1 MKKSVK
7 AKKKEMETS
16 TDKYIKYF
24 VVKKF
29 LKIIKERE
37 IEWDKEVENKGNGWF
52 QKYRERENLGK

>member
-1 MKKSVK
+1 
-7 AKKKEMETS
+7 METS

-37 IEWDKEVENKGNGWF
+37 IDWDKEVENKGNGWF

>member
-1 MKKSVK
+1 
-7 AKKKEMETS
+7 METS

-37 IEWDKEVENKGNGWF
+37 IEWDKEVENKGNGWL